1 MRRPVATDIVARD
14 LDIAQLPPVVRC
26 DLLVVSP
33 DSADVL
39 PNLP

>member
-1 MRRPVATDIVARD
+1 MRKLVATDIVARD
-14 LDIAQLPPVVRC
+14 LDIAQLPPVLHC

-39 PNLP
+39 PHLP